1 MTSRKPDIAIL
12 GGTGELGS
20 GLAYQLAKA
29 GYKITIG
36 SRSADK
42 ANRAAQALLEDAP
55 GTGIRAATNP
65 DAAAGAEVVIMTVP
79 FASHVQTIDSVRDSV
94 QGKIFVDTTVPLVPP
109 KVMRVQLPPGGS
121 AARQAQE
128 LLGQDV
134 RVVSAFQNLAAA
146 HLRADHLRDAE
157 GDVLICGN
165 DPAARDVVVEMA
177 QNIGLTAWHAGPID
191 NSIVAESLTSVLI
204 FLNKKYGID
213 GSGIRITGKA
223 DA

>member
-20 GLAYQLAKA
+20 GLAYQLARA

-121 AARQAQE
+121 AAKAAQE
-128 LLGQDV
+128 RLGKNV

-146 HLRADHLRDAE
+146 HLRGDDLNE
-157 GDVLICGN
+157 NTCDVLVCGN
-165 DPAARDVVVEMA
+165 DPEARQVVIELA
-177 QNIGLTAWHAGPID
+177 QDIGLTAWHAGAID
-191 NSIVAESLTSVLI
+191 NSVVPEALTSILI
-204 FLNKKYGID
+204 FLNKKYRLD
-213 GSGIRITGKA
+213 GAGIRITGAEKR
-223 DA
+223 